1 MNIAQR
7 RYVPLQWAASIE
19 DMLAL
24 TSDRVLDGEKVHL
37 IGYSMGGYVSALWAA
52 EHANNVASVTLIG
65 YAAQGLSDKEI
76 SRRKQ
81 MITMLSKGQFTPN
94 NPAYVSRFVHPNYIN
109 NDDVAGVV
117 MSMGEDLGKNTL
129 LAHTQA
135 TTPRENML
143 NKLASLQVPVNIIA
157 AEQDQMVS
165 LKALQNMAAS
175 IPNSTLQVVANSGH
189 MLPLEQPETLAEL
202 LNNCINV

>member
-1 MNIAQR
+1 
-7 RYVPLQWAASIE
+7 
-19 DMLAL
+19 
-24 TSDRVLDGEKVHL
+24 
-37 IGYSMGGYVSALWAA
+37 
-52 EHANNVASVTLIG
+52 
-65 YAAQGLSDKEI
+65 
-76 SRRKQ
+76 
-81 MITMLSKGQFTPN
+81 
-94 NPAYVSRFVHPNYIN
+94 
-109 NDDVAGVV
+109 
-117 MSMGEDLGKNTL
+117 
-129 LAHTQA
+129 
-135 TTPRENML
+135 ML

>member
-81 MITMLSKGQFTPN
+81 
-94 NPAYVSRFVHPNYIN
+94 R
-109 NDDVAGVV
+109 
-117 MSMGEDLGKNTL
+117 
-129 LAHTQA
+129 
-135 TTPRENML
+135 
-143 NKLASLQVPVNIIA
+143 
-157 AEQDQMVS
+157 
-165 LKALQNMAAS
+165 
-175 IPNSTLQVVANSGH
+175 
-189 MLPLEQPETLAEL
+189 PEKT
-202 LNNCINV
+202 C